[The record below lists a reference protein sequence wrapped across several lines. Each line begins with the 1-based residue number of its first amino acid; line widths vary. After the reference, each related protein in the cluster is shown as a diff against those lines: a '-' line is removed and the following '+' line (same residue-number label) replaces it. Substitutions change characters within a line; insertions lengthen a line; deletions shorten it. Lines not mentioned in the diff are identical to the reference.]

1 MLKFQVICIL
11 LVCLTSF
18 SIGVASE
25 EKTAS
30 VFSTALPFAELS
42 NAIYEEKSIFSD
54 VSKLQKLTLNEVN
67 NVSGVEVSYAL
78 LTNLEEKQHIVVVR
92 GTANVENAIVDM
104 NIRLIDDEQT
114 GIRLHQG
121 FLEASIPIFQKLKN
135 TLNKE
140 YEIITTGHSL
150 GGAVAIILAMQLHS
164 DNFKVSNV
172 VTFGQPKVTNIEGA
186 TKFKDLS
193 VVRIVQPKDLVP
205 IVPPMDPLD
214 IQNLDIYWHLGKEY
228 ILMENNEYAELE
240 GVSSMLR
247 SADFITTVPN
257 QENLENHKMT
267 EYLALLKSS
276 SQRAIKV
283 EYKTSFNPLSLFES
297 N

>member
-150 GGAVAIILAMQLHS
+150 GGAVAVILAMQLHS

-214 IQNLDIYWHLGKEY
+214 IQNLDIYWHFGKEY

-247 SADFITTVPN
+247 SVDFITTVPN

-267 EYLALLKSS
+267 EYLALLKNNSL
-276 SQRAIKV
+276 QAIKV
-283 EYKTSFNPLSLFES
+283 EYKSSFNIKNLFGA